1 MNIQEQVVIVAGL
14 LVMNSEPYES
24 LYFMPIVLSCEY
36 QNDWSG
42 SHTTIFTYHTE
53 AHKQGSPCRWNSGLV
68 QVSRNTKF
76 KT

>member
-42 SHTTIFTYHTE
+42 SYTTIFTYHTE
-53 AHKQGSPCRWNSGLV
+53 SHKQGSPCR
-68 QVSRNTKF
+68 
-76 KT
+76 